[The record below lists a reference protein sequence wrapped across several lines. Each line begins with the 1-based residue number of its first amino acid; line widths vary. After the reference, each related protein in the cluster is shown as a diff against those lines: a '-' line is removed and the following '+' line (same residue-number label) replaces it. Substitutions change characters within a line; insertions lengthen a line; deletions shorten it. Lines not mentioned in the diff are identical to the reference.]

1 MPILAYHMV
10 EPRFDLS
17 ITRVK
22 PDQFRRQIE
31 RALASGYRFITLREY
46 LAQSQKDEKCIALTF
61 DDGYESLYQYAFP
74 VLHEYDIRATVFIIT
89 HYLGKMDDWDVNF
102 GGIRFRH
109 LDADGVRT
117 LHDAGWEIGS
127 HTCSHWDLTRLSAAG
142 RMEEVAASRM
152 ELERLIQSPVE
163 TISYPFG
170 NTNAEVIA
178 DCRVAGYKAGVVM
191 GRSHVTLEKNF
202 SLTRIGVYLFDSP
215 WLFSQK
221 LVAKKQKMF
230 NFIQRGIDFCS
241 DGTVLVRQ
249 GIGKPKK

>member
-31 RALASGYRFITLREY
+31 IALASGYRFVTLREY
-46 LAQSQKDEKCIALTF
+46 LAQAQVDEKAVALTF
-61 DDGYESLYQYAFP
+61 DDGYESIYQYALP
-74 VLHEYDIRATVFIIT
+74 ILQEYDIRATVFVIS

-109 LDADGVRT
+109 LDADGVRA

-142 RMEEVAASRM
+142 RREEVTASKM
-152 ELERLIQSPVE
+152 ELERLTQAQVQ

-178 DCRVAGYKAGVVM
+178 DCRAAGYEAGVVM
-191 GRSHVTLEKNF
+191 GRSHVELEMNF
-202 SLTRIGVYLFDSP
+202 NLSRIGVYLFDSP
-215 WLFSQK
+215 GLFSQK